1 MGEKGYTIVLEYIS
15 DISTLVRLGLY
26 PYPTRSVGEASCPPS
41 HVPLYIQ
48 PQGSG

>member
-1 MGEKGYTIVLEYIS
+1 MYVLEYIR
-15 DISTLVRLGLY
+15 DISIYGRLGLY
-26 PYPTRSVGEASCPPS
+26 LYPTIFVGEASCPPS